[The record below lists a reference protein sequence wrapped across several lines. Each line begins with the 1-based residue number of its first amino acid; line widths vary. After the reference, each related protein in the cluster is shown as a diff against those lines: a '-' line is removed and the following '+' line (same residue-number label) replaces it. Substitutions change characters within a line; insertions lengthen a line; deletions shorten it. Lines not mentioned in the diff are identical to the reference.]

1 MPIEVKHGS
10 QATGL
15 AGAFAGGRERSRS
28 QRSALGTRVLL
39 EQARRLE
46 AARRQAAS
54 FAAGRERQEAAAD
67 IRADREDQLA
77 GIRAAREDQLAGIKT
92 RRESQLAVIEAL
104 RDERL
109 AGYDSE
115 LEKEKAGYKSE
126 LEKDKYLW
134 EEKERADKLR
144 IEQEQYDWE
153 KTREQEEADAAYE
166 ANVDAI
172 NKAFRD
178 GRIDAAER
186 DDYLKQVFANESGV
200 KKFKRSQFPK
210 GQGLGMSWTDK
221 DGRTWSRQMNGN
233 IKLED
238 SIDLLRLLERAE
250 EFVESHQSEVDDEKD
265 PKKKRP
271 ITLAERDRLV
281 EERLNYLLRNALPQ
295 RGVAEAGAEAGA
307 SVEKLTPEQAH
318 RNKLRRL
325 KSDLSFQLEQM
336 NKLSPAIQDEL
347 DSGGFAATE
356 QEPSEIESI
365 PDAKAQIEAV
375 KERLRMLIE
384 EQKKDKVGGLGATG
398 LNLPFSSD
406 WMFGGEMWQKI
417 GERRERQKLKDEI
430 AAYEARVEEL
440 ETLQQ
445 QLRAQRDM
453 TEGAIIGTQS
463 RQ

>member
-281 EERLNYLLRNALPQ
+281 ERRFNYLLSKSLPQ
-295 RGVAEAGAEAGA
+295 RGVAGAEVGA

>member
-1 MPIEVKHGS
+1 M
-10 QATGL
+10 
-15 AGAFAGGRERSRS
+15 
-28 QRSALGTRVLL
+28 
-39 EQARRLE
+39 
-46 AARRQAAS
+46 
-54 FAAGRERQEAAAD
+54 
-67 IRADREDQLA
+67 
-77 GIRAAREDQLAGIKT
+77 
-92 RRESQLAVIEAL
+92 
-104 RDERL
+104 
-109 AGYDSE
+109 
-115 LEKEKAGYKSE
+115 
-126 LEKDKYLW
+126 
-134 EEKERADKLR
+134 
-144 IEQEQYDWE
+144 
-153 KTREQEEADAAYE
+153 
-166 ANVDAI
+166 
-172 NKAFRD
+172 
-178 GRIDAAER
+178 
-186 DDYLKQVFANESGV
+186 
-200 KKFKRSQFPK
+200 
-210 GQGLGMSWTDK
+210 
-221 DGRTWSRQMNGN
+221 
-233 IKLED
+233 
-238 SIDLLRLLERAE
+238 
-250 EFVESHQSEVDDEKD
+250 
-265 PKKKRP
+265 
-271 ITLAERDRLV
+271 
-281 EERLNYLLRNALPQ
+281 
-295 RGVAEAGAEAGA
+295 
-307 SVEKLTPEQAH
+307 EKLTPEQAH